1 MAPPSPESRG
11 GSRPAVLLDVD
22 GTLVDTNYYHAI
34 AWARALRVHGCMVP
48 LWQLHR
54 HIGMGGDQFVAAVAG
69 DEVEREHGDEIR
81 DEEGRRY
88 SELIDEVSP
97 LPHAVELLDALRER
111 GHRTVL
117 ASSAKAKDV
126 ERYIEQLDAS
136 SRVIGA
142 TTSDDVEAT
151 KPHPDIVKAA
161 LKRAGGG
168 AAVMVG
174 DSTWDVEAAGRA
186 GLPTVAVRTGGFGV
200 DELREAGAVKVYDS
214 LEELLAHL
222 DESPFTD

>member
-1 MAPPSPESRG
+1 
-11 GSRPAVLLDVD
+11 
-22 GTLVDTNYYHAI
+22 
-34 AWARALRVHGCMVP
+34 MVP

-151 KPHPDIVKAA
+151 KPHPDIVNAA